1 MKVIVAD
8 SCGFCPGVK
17 NAISVAEK
25 ILGDE
30 KNVYC
35 LGPIIHNKDVVDHL
49 AQMGLKTVDSIEDIE
64 SGTVLIRSHGVSPE
78 IIKKLRQKGLKI
90 VDATCVLVKRVQKI
104 ASEFSHQG
112 YQVVIIG
119 DADHPEVQAVYGCAK
134 GAIVVADEKDLH
146 KIPENSKLG
155 IVCQTTKGPELFN
168 RMVAAIAGHGFAE
181 LHVVNTLCRETV
193 KRQQSA
199 IDICKKVDV
208 MFVLGGLQSANTR
221 TLATLCKKYNDQTF
235 HLQNFSECAKSMIFG
250 REIVGITAGAS
261 TPDWIIEDFIKNL
274 QSFDSGSNVDKTA
287 DKSA

>member
-25 ILGDE
+25 ILKEDA
-30 KNVYC
+30 NVYC
-35 LGPIIHNKDVVDHL
+35 LGQIIHNKDVVDRL
-49 AQMGLKTVDSIEDIE
+49 AGMGLKTVDSIEAIE
-64 SGTVLIRSHGVSPE
+64 TGTVLIRSHGVSPE
-78 IIKKLRQKGLKI
+78 IIEKLKQKGLKI

-104 ASEFSHQG
+104 ASEFALRG

-134 GAIVVADEKDLH
+134 GAIVVADEGDLH

-168 RMVAAIAGHGFAE
+168 RMVAAIAGQGFAE

-193 KRQQSA
+193 KRQQAA
-199 IDICKKVDV
+199 IDICKNVDV

-221 TLATLCKKYNDQTF
+221 TLATLCKKFNNQTF
-235 HLQNFSECAKSMIFG
+235 HLQNFSECDKSMTFG
-250 REIVGITAGAS
+250 RKIAGVTAGAS
-261 TPDWIIEDFIKNL
+261 TPDWIIEDFIK
-274 QSFDSGSNVDKTA
+274 
-287 DKSA
+287 